1 VGRPFADERGGLDS
15 DDLTGAD
22 YGATTVWI
30 GLRCRELRLIII
42 LMKMVYNDP
51 LMTF

>member
-30 GLRCRELRLIII
+30 GLRCRELS
-42 LMKMVYNDP
+42 
-51 LMTF
+51 